1 MQTSTVR
8 IDEESNEILDELA
21 ERKSLPKRKIIREA
35 LLDYRRKHFL
45 KQCAEAYK
53 EFKSRTDHW
62 NQEDEDRKIWNSTLN
77 DGLEGDKSSR

>member
-1 MQTSTVR
+1 MQSSTVR

-21 ERKSLPKRKIIREA
+21 ERESLSKRQIIRAA

-45 KQCAEAYK
+45 TKCAEAYK

-62 NQEDEDRKIWNSTLN
+62 DEDQKENAAWDSTLK
-77 DGLEGDKSSR
+77 DGLEGDE